1 MNLKAKG
8 TNAERELIKMFW
20 ETGEWIAIRSAGS
33 GCSRYPSPDVLAGN
47 RLRRL
52 AIECK
57 SSGNTSIYIPKE
69 EIAQLEEFSKRFG
82 AEPWLGIR
90 FNSKEWH
97 FISLDDAK
105 QTLINFAINTDLI
118 KRKGLLFSELIGK
131 I

>member
-1 MNLKAKG
+1 MNQKAKG

-33 GCSRYPSPDVLAGN
+33 GCSRYPSPDILAGN

-57 SSGNTSIYIPKE
+57 SSSNDAIYIPKDG
-69 EIAQLEEFSKRFG
+69 ISQLEEFSLRFG

-90 FNSKEWH
+90 FDQKEWH

-105 QTLINFAINTDLI
+105 QTAINYTINNDLI